1 MLAALLTNWRLVLG
15 VAVVF
20 GLGLAAW
27 RIDSRAYE
35 RGRASALAEQAA
47 IIEGKTDAAN
57 ALEDARRRCNLD
69 PACRLQDDGY
79 RRD

>member
-1 MLAALLTNWRLVLG
+1 MLAALLANWRLALG
-15 VAVVF
+15 VAAVI

-35 RGRASALAEQAA
+35 RGRTSALAEQAA
-47 IIEGKTDAAN
+47 VIRERTDAAN
-57 ALEDARRRCNLD
+57 RADDAARRCAGD